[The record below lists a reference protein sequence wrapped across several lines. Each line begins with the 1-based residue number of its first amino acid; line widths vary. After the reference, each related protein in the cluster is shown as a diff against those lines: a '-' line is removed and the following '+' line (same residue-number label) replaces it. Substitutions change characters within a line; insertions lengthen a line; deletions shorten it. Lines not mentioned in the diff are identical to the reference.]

1 MFTHWL
7 QSCLPL
13 FFSEPSPLYTQL
25 QLMANTTA
33 DCSTAGT
40 LSFPLI
46 SFFKIFTH
54 NNQNHLQLISRYE
67 SSSTDSSSFCLFLC
81 SLSSLSSL
89 FSPKHSYLDQETSLI
104 LKSIAGKPTHLLTKV
119 TSSQH
124 THFFPLIH
132 AHCFSLLLFACFKF
146 GNIHA
151 LTESDQATWHMP
163 VLEFKY
169 SSVM

>member
-1 MFTHWL
+1 MSTHWL

-13 FFSEPSPLYTQL
+13 FFSETPPLYTQL

-33 DCSTAGT
+33 ECSTGGT
-40 LSFPLI
+40 LSFPFI
-46 SFFKIFTH
+46 SFFTFFFFTH

-67 SSSTDSSSFCLFLC
+67 SSGADSSSFCLFLC
-81 SLSSLSSL
+81 SLSSLSSV

-124 THFFPLIH
+124 THFFSP
-132 AHCFSLLLFACFKF
+132 
-146 GNIHA
+146 
-151 LTESDQATWHMP
+151 
-163 VLEFKY
+163 
-169 SSVM
+169 SSVHTASLFCFLHVLNLETSSHVAHDNIRVFFGHVNGEF